1 MPVLLRRFALLL
13 AFPVVASAA
22 SLQIYVIDVEGR
34 GATLIISPS
43 GESMLVDT
51 GNGPP
56 NAERDSGTI
65 RKAMEDAGLKKIDY
79 LFTTHYDGDHVGGVQ
94 AADQFAHFSRFF
106 DHGDMST
113 AFEQNPGI
121 EQRWKIY
128 TTVSAGKRTPVN
140 PGDMIPL
147 KGVKV
152 EVVAAHGNVITK
164 PVNGGGPNRYCDGA
178 EQKAPD
184 KTENSR
190 SAGFLLTYGKFT
202 SLRLGDLTWD
212 KEMALACPVNQLGRV
227 SLFVATHH
235 GFYSGMSG
243 APAYIWGV
251 QPEVVIANNGP
262 RKSLPAEAYERIQ
275 KVEGIQGL
283 WQLHLNLLT
292 DVAHNTKE
300 DMIANMEA
308 SDKCQGNW
316 VKVTVE
322 SDGKFVVSNHRNG
335 FAQTYEPR

>member
-1 MPVLLRRFALLL
+1 MLLRRFALLL
-13 AFPVVASAA
+13 AFSVVASAA
-22 SLQIYVIDVEGR
+22 SLQIYVIDVEGG

-43 GESMLVDT
+43 GESMLVDS

-56 NAERDSGTI
+56 NAERDSGRI

-113 AFEQNPGI
+113 AFEQNAGI
-121 EQRWKIY
+121 EQRWSTY
-128 TTVSAGKRTPVN
+128 TTVSAGKRTSVN
-140 PGDMIPL
+140 PGDAIPL
-147 KGVKV
+147 KGVKIQ
-152 EVVAAHGNVITK
+152 VVAAHGNVIAK
-164 PVNGGGPNRYCDGA
+164 PINGGGPNRFCDGA
-178 EQKAPD
+178 EQKPPD
-184 KTENSR
+184 KTENSQ

-202 SLRLGDLTWD
+202 SLHLGDLTWD
-212 KEMALACPVNQLGRV
+212 KEMALACPVNQLGHV

-243 APAYIWGV
+243 APAHIWGV
-251 QPEVVIANNGP
+251 RPQVVIANNGP

-283 WQLHLNLLT
+283 WQSHLNLLT
-292 DVAHNTKE
+292 DPAHNTKD

-322 SDGKFVVSNHRNG
+322 SNGKFVVSNHRNG
-335 FAQTYEPR
+335 FAQTYQPR